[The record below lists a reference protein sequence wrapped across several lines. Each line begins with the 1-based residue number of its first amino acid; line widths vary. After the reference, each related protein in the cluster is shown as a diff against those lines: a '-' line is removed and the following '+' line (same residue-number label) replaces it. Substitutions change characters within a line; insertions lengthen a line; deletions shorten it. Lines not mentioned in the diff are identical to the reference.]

1 MNGKGEVDVD
11 IRLRNRDREVTDNP
25 MFTDVR
31 VPESDF
37 GFGGNAEEAV
47 T

>member
-1 MNGKGEVDVD
+1 VEFTL
-11 IRLRNRDREVTDNP
+11 RLRNRNREIRDNP

-37 GFGGNAEEAV
+37 SFGGNAEEAV

>member
-1 MNGKGEVDVD
+1 
-11 IRLRNRDREVTDNP
+11 

-31 VPESDF
+31 VPDCNFVGGVRVPESDF
-37 GFGGNAEEAV
+37 AIGDGEEAV

>member
-1 MNGKGEVDVD
+1 VDFAL
-11 IRLRNRDREVTDNP
+11 RLRIKNREIRDNP

-37 GFGGNAEEAV
+37 VVGGNAEEAV